1 MMLLSILVPVY
12 NESTTIVQILERVFA
27 QAWPVDIEV
36 IAVND
41 FSTDDTREKLDPLT
55 ARWPNLRIYH
65 HSVNC
70 GKGAA
75 IRTALSK
82 ANGEIVAIQ
91 DADLEY
97 DPAELAILLAP
108 ILEDKADV
116 VYGSRFMTGCPSS
129 KFHKFGNSLLTSLS
143 NQFTGLKLTDMET
156 CYKVI
161 RKSFLEGVK
170 IRSER
175 FGIEP
180 EITAKLAR
188 RKARFCELPISYRFR
203 SYAEGKK
210 ITWRDAFKA
219 VLSIV
224 YFRFHD

>member
-1 MMLLSILVPVY
+1 MLLSILVPVY
-12 NESTTIVQILERVFA
+12 NESTTIIQILERVFA
-27 QAWPVDIEV
+27 QTWPIDIEV

-41 FSTDDTREKLDPLT
+41 SSKDDTHEKLESVKD
-55 ARWPNLRIYH
+55 RWPNLRIYH

-82 ANGEIVAIQ
+82 ANGDIVAVQ

-97 DPAELAILLAP
+97 DPADLVGLLQP
-108 ILEDKADV
+108 ILDDKADV
-116 VYGSRFMTGCPSS
+116 VYGSRFIPSGQSS
-129 KFHKFGNSLLTSLS
+129 KVHRFGNGLLTAFS
-143 NQFTGLKLTDMET
+143 NLFTGLKLTDMET

-161 RKSFLEGVK
+161 KKTFLEGIK

-188 RKARFCELPISYRFR
+188 RKARFYEMPISYHFR

-210 ITWRDAFKA
+210 ITWRDGFRA
-219 VLSIV
+219 VFAII

>member
-1 MMLLSILVPVY
+1 MLLSILVPVY
-12 NESTTIVQILERVFA
+12 NESTTIMEILERVFA
-27 QAWPVDIEV
+27 QSWPIDIEV
-36 IAVND
+36 IVVND
-41 FSTDDTREKLDPLT
+41 ASTDDTREKLDSIT
-55 ARWPNLRIYH
+55 DHRPNLRVYH

-75 IRTALSK
+75 ICTAMNK
-82 ANGEIVAIQ
+82 AKGEIVAIQ

-97 DPAELAILLAP
+97 DPGDLVKLLTP

-116 VYGSRFMTGCPSS
+116 VYGSRFMEGCPSS
-129 KFHKFGNSLLTSLS
+129 RFHCWGNGLLTALS
-143 NQFTGLKLTDMET
+143 NLFTGLKLTDMET

-161 RKSFLEGVK
+161 RKSFLEGIK

-180 EITAKLAR
+180 ELTAKLAR
-188 RKARFCELPISYRFR
+188 RKARFVEMPISYSFR

-210 ITWRDAFKA
+210 ITWRDGVKA
-219 VLSIV
+219 VLSIL
-224 YFRFHD
+224 YFRFRD

>member
-1 MMLLSILVPVY
+1 MLLSILVPVY
-12 NESTTIVQILERVFA
+12 NESTTIIQILERVFA

-41 FSTDDTREKLDPLT
+41 SSSDDTNEKLESIKD
-55 ARWPNLRIYH
+55 RWPNLRIYH

-82 ANGEIVAIQ
+82 ANGQIVAIQ

-97 DPAELAILLAP
+97 DPADLVGLLKP
-108 ILEDKADV
+108 ILDDKADV
-116 VYGSRFMTGCPSS
+116 VYGSRFIASCRSS
-129 KFHKFGNSLLTSLS
+129 KIHQFGNNLLTSFS
-143 NQFTGLKLTDMET
+143 NLFTGLKLTDMET

-161 RKSFLEGVK
+161 KKPFIEGIK

-188 RKARFCELPISYRFR
+188 RKARFCEMPISYRFR

-210 ITWRDAFKA
+210 ITWRDGIRAILA
-219 VLSIV
+219 II